1 MSRLLG
7 ARRLALTRAVSR
19 RRGAGR
25 ARGAEEGQDFPRG
38 GADAESPRRR
48 TGTGSR
54 GSGGGCG
61 EEAARRGGADPEG
74 RGTPSE
80 ASESRPGEGHDPAC
94 RPRGPFP
101 RVLRS
106 PPPQP
111 SARGEACLPEVTLTG
126 GGPWVPRASESKS
139 ALRSPA
145 EAGRQPQARAGRALC
160 RSPWGR
166 SVGCQQPRGPGRAR
180 PSLPRQGRWEAR
192 LTPALALAWQL
203 FAKPRF
209 FGESEDP
216 CFTPGSGNF
225 CTFILGFVWW
235 PFAHIRKP
243 GEERQR

>member
-1 MSRLLG
+1 M
-7 ARRLALTRAVSR
+7 
-19 RRGAGR
+19 
-25 ARGAEEGQDFPRG
+25 
-38 GADAESPRRR
+38 
-48 TGTGSR
+48 
-54 GSGGGCG
+54 
-61 EEAARRGGADPEG
+61 
-74 RGTPSE
+74 
-80 ASESRPGEGHDPAC
+80 
-94 RPRGPFP
+94 
-101 RVLRS
+101 
-106 PPPQP
+106 
-111 SARGEACLPEVTLTG
+111 PEVTLTG

-180 PSLPRQGRWEAR
+180 PSRPRQGRWEAR

-216 CFTPGSGNF
+216 CFIPGSGNF
-225 CTFILGFVWW
+225 WTFILGFVWW

-243 GEERQR
+243 GEERQHSDRRPRSGDGAGKSDFPCVVCPDSGQSWMTVWVVPSGALAYRIVSDVLLTVTSSGSTFSGFISAH